1 MLEMMTLVPAELIMD
16 MIQTAA
22 VHTAAEG
29 SFVPSENPVT
39 TGRVIGVL
47 FGFTLGWSFCG
58 TFARCPFCS
67 RPGKISGVFKGDFD
81 VMEQRPA
88 KYCPMCGKKLRR

>member
-1 MLEMMTLVPAELIMD
+1 MMTLVPAEQIMH

-29 SFVPSENPVT
+29 SFVPSENPIT
-39 TGRVIGVL
+39 TGLVLGSL
-47 FGFTLGWSFCG
+47 FGFALGWSFCG

-67 RPGKISGVFKGDFD
+67 RPGKISGIYKNDAD

-88 KYCPMCGKKLRR
+88 KYCPMCGKRLRRH